1 MQATRSIPWR
11 CAGHTPDGGNE
22 ALVKRVKIALGAGG
36 VTYNLR
42 LASFELK
49 QADWFPQPT
58 ALCTRI
64 HFKRDTT
71 QREQTLAK
79 ITGGRFIAE
88 FLNAQGV
95 TAFFFVPTML
105 SRALAEMDN
114 MPIKRV
120 LTHGEKAAAYMA
132 DGYARASGLPG
143 ICAAQAVGA
152 ANLAAGLRD
161 AYMGHSPVIAL
172 TGGRWGHQKH
182 KINYQEMDDFPIFTQ
197 VTKAN
202 FQVDTVGRLPDLLRQ
217 AFREAPSGPSAPVNL
232 LFAGKE
238 GDIESD
244 VADLKVIEE
253 EVYAQVPA
261 HRPAPEGASV
271 AEAARILKKAKR
283 PVIVVGGGARWSG
296 AAPEVLKLA
305 KALSIPVATSL

>member
-1 MQATRSIPWR
+1 MLQ
-11 CAGHTPDGGNE
+11 
-22 ALVKRVKIALGAGG
+22 K
-36 VTYNLR
+36 
-42 LASFELK
+42 
-49 QADWFPQPT
+49 
-58 ALCTRI
+58 
-64 HFKRDTT
+64 
-71 QREQTLAK
+71 EQTLAK

-132 DGYARASGLPG
+132 DGYARASGRPG

-161 AYMGHSPVIAL
+161 AFMGHSPVIAL

-182 KINYQEMDDFPIFTQ
+182 KINYQEMDDFPIFSQ

-202 FQVDTVGRLPDLLRQ
+202 FQVDSVGRLPDLLRQ
-217 AFREAPSGPSAPVNL
+217 AFREATSGTPCAGESAVR
-232 LFAGKE
+232 GKRRR
-238 GDIESD
+238 
-244 VADLKVIEE
+244 
-253 EVYAQVPA
+253 
-261 HRPAPEGASV
+261 H
-271 AEAARILKKAKR
+271 
-283 PVIVVGGGARWSG
+283 
-296 AAPEVLKLA
+296 
-305 KALSIPVATSL
+305 